1 MGFDAT
7 GEDGHPSATGPLS
20 EAAGTFG
27 TGQDRAGVCAGRRVH
42 PMNHPMRRVATVV
55 SAALLGVMLLGAS
68 AAQAG
73 TPAGWSITAT
83 PIPSQ
88 VTYGKNAGYLINIG
102 NTGPSNISQLFLVD
116 DQTAPPS
123 YVQTNQGS
131 CNGLVSGVPKTTSG
145 RLLCSFGAL
154 NAGATITVIVAY
166 TTPTSG
172 PPSSFFV
179 TFELNTTGATFTK
192 PGSSHGTVLSPIDS
206 PTTTALVAAGGD
218 FGGGFVISD
227 NTVSDNQNVGTGNIQ
242 GTLVVSPQSFIGVTV
257 SDGTT
262 STTGPCPSGTN
273 LFGEC
278 SLVSV
283 GGGRLFASPFKV
295 VLTILGSAVPSGAN
309 TNNIEVLHTYTDS
322 NGAQLTETISAHCP
336 SQPPAASAAPCLVV
350 SKVGKNIQIVI
361 WLLRNGGIRSTF

>member
-1 MGFDAT
+1 
-7 GEDGHPSATGPLS
+7 
-20 EAAGTFG
+20 
-27 TGQDRAGVCAGRRVH
+27 
-42 PMNHPMRRVATVV
+42 MRRVATVV
-55 SAALLGVMLLGAS
+55 SASLLGVMLLGAS

-83 PIPSQ
+83 PLPSQ
-88 VTYGKNAGYLINIG
+88 VTYGMNAGYRIDIG
-102 NTGPSNISQLFLVD
+102 NAGPSNISQLFLVD
-116 DQTAPPS
+116 DQTATPS

-131 CNGLVSGVPKTTSG
+131 CNGLVSGVPTTTSG

-172 PPSSFFV
+172 PPSSFSV

-227 NTVSDNQNVGTGNIQ
+227 NTVSDQNVGPGNNQ
-242 GTLVVSPQSFIGVTV
+242 STLVVSPQSFIGVTV

-262 STTGPCPSGTN
+262 STTGECPNGTN

-283 GGGRLFASPFKV
+283 GGGRLFVSPFKV
-295 VLTILGSAVPSGAN
+295 VLTILGSAVPSGVN
-309 TNNIEVLHTYTDS
+309 TNNVAVLHTYTDS
-322 NGAQLTETISAHCP
+322 KGIQQTETISADCP
-336 SQPPAASAAPCLVV
+336 SATQPPAASAAPCIVV
-350 SKVGKNIQIVI
+350 TKVGKNLQIVI
-361 WLLRNGGIRSTF
+361 WLLRNGGLRAY